1 MKVITQLVSV
11 MILTLSSLS
20 LVACTKQSSENN
32 TNNQTVEAK
41 IAADQV
47 FLGGQIY
54 TVDPNQP
61 FAQAVAV
68 KGNKIV
74 FVGSTE
80 QVQAFITEQ
89 TTIYDLQGRTLMP
102 GFHDVHIHPLES
114 GSDSTHFTLEETQ
127 LDAEQFIDP
136 IVQASST
143 FPAATWLIGYGHS
156 IATLHDAERSPREIL
171 DEAVPN
177 RPVIIMEQ
185 TSHSMWVNSKAM
197 ELAHLTHS
205 SPDPIGGVLG
215 RDQNGELNGILYDN
229 AGNIVMQQALDALGH
244 NFDNEYAGLVDYTLP
259 EFAKYGITSISDAR
273 SYWQRAQHLVW
284 QQAEQNNKL
293 TVRVNLGLWAY
304 PELNDEKQLTMLA
317 NLYQNNDDK
326 LVKINQI
333 KLYSDGILV
342 NSTAAMHEPYQYDLL
357 GLYGNKGLNYFS
369 QPRIEKYIRALEPIG
384 FDFHMHGIGDR
395 AITEALNAVE
405 LASSKQGR
413 HRITHVEVVDPD
425 DYQRFSQLN
434 VTADAQVAGDFTN
447 PEHWAENSELIGHE
461 RSDHLVPIKSLTD
474 AGARLTLSSDWSV
487 SHFNPFLGLHNA
499 VNRVPEQLT
508 LDQAIRAYTINGAYT
523 MRQEHLVGSIEV
535 GKRADFV
542 VLDRDITTTAT
553 DQLKHVKVMLT
564 LFDGE
569 IVYQQSLF

>member
-1 MKVITQLVSV
+1 MKTIPQIASVI
-11 MILTLSSLS
+11 ILTLSSLS
-20 LVACTKQSSENN
+20 LVACTEQSGTNN
-32 TNNQTVEAK
+32 TNNQPVETV

-47 FLGGQIY
+47 FLGGQVY
-54 TVDPNQP
+54 TVDANQP
-61 FAQAVAV
+61 DAQAVAV

-74 FVGSTE
+74 FVGTTE
-80 QVQAFITEQ
+80 QVQAFITKQ
-89 TTIYDLQGRTLMP
+89 TVIYDLKGRTLMP

-114 GSDSTHFTLEETQ
+114 GSDSTQFTLDETQ
-127 LDAEQFIDP
+127 VDAEQFIDP
-136 IVQASST
+136 IAQASQA
-143 FPAATWLIGYGHS
+143 FPYSNWLIGYGHS

-185 TSHSMWVNSKAM
+185 TSHSMWVNSKAI
-197 ELAHLTHS
+197 ELARLS
-205 SPDPIGGVLG
+205 NPSPDPIGGILG
-215 RDQNGELNGILYDN
+215 RDQDGELNGILYDN
-229 AGNIVMQQALDALGH
+229 AGNIVMQQALEALGG
-244 NFDNEYAGLVDYTLP
+244 NVDNEYAGLVEYTLP

-273 SYWQRAQHLVW
+273 TYWQREQHLVW
-284 QQAEQNNKL
+284 QQAEQDNKL

-304 PELNDEKQLTMLA
+304 PELNDEKQLKMLA

-369 QPRIEKYIRALEPIG
+369 QSRIEKYIRALEPKG

-405 LASSKQGR
+405 LASNQQGR

-425 DYQRFSQLN
+425 DFKRFAQLN

-447 PEHWAENSELIGHE
+447 PEHWGENSDLIGHD

-499 VNRVPEQLT
+499 VNRAPEQLT

-535 GKRADFV
+535 GKRADFI
-542 VLDRDITTTAT
+542 VLDRDLTTTAT
-553 DQLKHVKVMLT
+553 DQLKHVKVVMT
-564 LFDGE
+564 LLDGE
-569 IVYQQSLF
+569 IVYQQPRL